1 MLCGEISQGC
11 KCFVVK
17 YYKTVD
23 LSLSLPLWPWGWRS
37 WWRSQ
42 LFLLLPVTSLS
53 RDRTLL
59 PCQLLA
65 STPHICPAK
74 KQSDVARLR
83 WSKIL
88 EEGIRQTSEYVDK
101 TRTSPRT
108 FCQWEQTE
116 IHFRGLKTTPY
127 KLQHFGTFR
136 DWQTPVCCHRI
147 SPDTRQEIT
156 KEHRKIHHS
165 SETTKRQH

>member
-1 MLCGEISQGC
+1 MLCGEILQGC

-23 LSLSLPLWPWGWRS
+23 LPLSLPLWPWGWRS

-65 STPHICPAK
+65 STPHICPVK
-74 KQSDVARLR
+74 KQSDIALLR
-83 WSKIL
+83 WSKVL
-88 EEGIRQTSEYVDK
+88 EEGIRQTSVYVDK
-101 TRTSPRT
+101 TRPSPPT
-108 FCQWEQTE
+108 QWEQTE
-116 IHFRGLKTTPY
+116 NNGVQTP
-127 KLQHFGTFR
+127 TFR
-136 DWQTPVCCHRI
+136 HIPRLANAGLLPQDFPGYSARKYQRTSKNTPQHRNN
-147 SPDTRQEIT
+147 
-156 KEHRKIHHS
+156 
-165 SETTKRQH
+165 